1 MFVYKLSGCRF
12 ESCCSKHVSGWEMS
26 AGEIFVREVSAGEMS
41 VGDVFRNCIFSKDF
55 ASVFSSYIKVAEMN

>member
-1 MFVYKLSGCRF
+1 
-12 ESCCSKHVSGWEMS
+12 MS